1 MDLFKR
7 QVWINFLGL
16 LPGSLVTIL
25 VIAIAFLR
33 FYDEQDFQFLSIV
46 AQPQAWSNRLT
57 VAALLATLANFG
69 VEWNR
74 RNREGN
80 REAEER
86 DRRAEATEREAERA
100 EREARRDRQEV
111 RRNRQEVRY
120 QKAQI
125 RYQLDPG
132 EANRQELESVL
143 AALEEYEQ
151 TLDEALNS

>member
-1 MDLFKR
+1 MELFKR

-33 FYDEQDFQFLSIV
+33 FYDEQDFRFLSIV
-46 AQPQAWSNRLT
+46 AQPQTWSNRLT
-57 VAALLATLANFG
+57 VAALLAALANFG

-80 REAEER
+80 REAE
-86 DRRAEATEREAERA
+86 AGEREAKRA
-100 EREARRDRQEV
+100 EREARREREEARRDRQEA

-125 RYQLDPG
+125 RYQLDPS
-132 EANRQELESVL
+132 EATRQELEAVL

-151 TLDEALNS
+151 TLDDALSS

>member
-1 MDLFKR
+1 MELFNR

-46 AQPQAWSNRLT
+46 AQPQTWSNRLT
-57 VAALLATLANFG
+57 VAALLAALANFG

-80 REAEER
+80 REI
-86 DRRAEATEREAERA
+86 EAGEREAERA
-100 EREARRDRQEV
+100 KREARRDRQEV
-111 RRNRQEVRY
+111 RF

-125 RYQLDPG
+125 LYQLDPS

-151 TLDEALNS
+151 TLDEALSS